1 MEKSEWQGE
10 GDSPNTPAVWPYTPQ
25 AHGLRIFAASPYS
38 LATSQRSSANRM
50 MNDYNK
56 IPLINDKSSR
66 QFEMEV
72 EGRTAKVEYELNGTK
87 MFLTHSNIPKSLIG
101 KGVGAAL
108 VEKVFA
114 YIEENN
120 LKLVPMCAHVTA
132 HLREHPEWKRI
143 VEKGVEV

>member
-1 MEKSEWQGE
+1 MT
-10 GDSPNTPAVWPYTPQ
+10 DLNA
-25 AHGLRIFAASPYS
+25 
-38 LATSQRSSANRM
+38 
-50 MNDYNK
+50 

-87 MFLTHSNIPKSLIG
+87 MFLTHASVPKSLAG
-101 KGVGAAL
+101 MGVGAAI
-108 VEKVFA
+108 VERVFA

-143 VEKGVEV
+143 VEKGVQV

>member
-1 MEKSEWQGE
+1 
-10 GDSPNTPAVWPYTPQ
+10 
-25 AHGLRIFAASPYS
+25 
-38 LATSQRSSANRM
+38 M

-132 HLREHPEWKRI
+132 HLREYPEWKRI

>member
-1 MEKSEWQGE
+1 MTDLS
-10 GDSPNTPAVWPYTPQ
+10 
-25 AHGLRIFAASPYS
+25 R
-38 LATSQRSSANRM
+38 
-50 MNDYNK
+50 

-87 MFLTHSNIPKSLIG
+87 MFLTHASVPKSLVDT
-101 KGVGAAL
+101 GVCAAL

-120 LKLVPMCAHVTA
+120 LKLVPMCARVTA

>member
-1 MEKSEWQGE
+1 MT
-10 GDSPNTPAVWPYTPQ
+10 D
-25 AHGLRIFAASPYS
+25 YS
-38 LATSQRSSANRM
+38 QL
-50 MNDYNK
+50 
-56 IPLINDKSSR
+56 PLINDKSSR

-72 EGRTAKVEYELNGTK
+72 EGRMAKVEYELNGTK
-87 MFLTHSNIPKSLIG
+87 MFLTHASVPKSLLG
-101 KGVGAAL
+101 TGACAAI
-108 VEKVFA
+108 VEKVFN